1 MMNKAIMFQLSV
13 VHLKKED
20 KRKMKAR
27 GGQEGKRRA
36 GDIAGQKIEE
46 DKR

>member
-1 MMNKAIMFQLSV
+1 MNKAIMFQLSV
-13 VHLKKED
+13 VHFIKSED